1 MHANRK
7 IRHLQMVAVTQNVAL
22 SPLNQFNK
30 MWFSFVEKLDSVKN
44 QIKSKSNA
52 WCAASKLSQSM
63 QGKQAKISS
72 KEIPSMW
79 TT

>member
-7 IRHLQMVAVTQNVAL
+7 ISLRHLQMVAVTLNVAL

-30 MWFSFVEKLDSVKN
+30 MCFSFVEKLASV
-44 QIKSKSNA
+44 IKSNA
-52 WCAASKLSQSM
+52 WCAASNLSQSM

-72 KEIPSMW
+72 KEVPSMW
-79 TT
+79 MT